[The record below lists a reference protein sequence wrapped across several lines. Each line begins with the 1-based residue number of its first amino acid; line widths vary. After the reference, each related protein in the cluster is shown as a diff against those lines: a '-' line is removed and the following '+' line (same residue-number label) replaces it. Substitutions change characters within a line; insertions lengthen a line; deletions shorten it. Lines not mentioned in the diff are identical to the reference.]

1 MDSEWGPAQVV
12 LMLWL
17 VSVHFWSVLKKYFVL
32 DPKDAITFL
41 EKTKEKVSGKI
52 NIAVELYKHILLYI
66 TLRCLRL
73 IQVKSNEEAVI
84 LCKTSIGSLK
94 LEIND
99 LPATKV
105 KALLFL
111 SFFPKLLAHTLSHTS
126 FR

>member
-1 MDSEWGPAQVV
+1 MVFSDSENFINPRGKLIV
-12 LMLWL
+12 MLWL
-17 VSVHFWSVLKKYFVL
+17 ASDKKCEKLCVL

-52 NIAVELYKHILLYI
+52 NIVVKLHKLLSLYI
-66 TLRCLRL
+66 PLICLCL
-73 IQVKSNEEAVI
+73 IQVKSNEESVI

-105 KALLFL
+105 NSLF
-111 SFFPKLLAHTLSHTS
+111 FYKLLV
-126 FR
+126 